1 MNTSAS
7 EMSAHWRSQEMLLLQ
22 QVMSL
27 AERHLSGE
35 QVFRE
40 MLHLASEL
48 VGLNRGRIVLLDEDG
63 REGCIRYYYGLT
75 AEEAERGRYRP
86 GEGITGTVLATGQ
99 LAVVQDIDEEAV
111 FLNRAVARSHL
122 PAGQVAFIAVPIT
135 VDGRVAGTLAC
146 HRLRQRSRS
155 LSDDVV
161 LLRILATLA
170 GQILHV
176 QSYLQERTRDLEQ
189 QNSMLTQAIN
199 TRAARYGI
207 VGSSPALLRAIGE
220 LERVSEANA
229 SVLLLGESGTGK
241 ELFARALHLASPRH
255 DKPFIKVNC
264 AAIPESLFESEL
276 FGHEKGAFTG
286 ASAARAGWFEQAHT
300 GSIFLDEIG
309 ELPLAMQ
316 AKLLRTLQEGTITR
330 LGSMRERSIDVRLV
344 AATHRNLEQLVAEG
358 LFREDLFY
366 RLNVIPIRLPSLAER
381 SEDIPAIALH
391 LLNHANQAHQRNVNL
406 SADAIAALHRQ
417 PWPGNVR
424 ELGNVIERLVLLSE
438 RTLVQARDVAAF
450 LPAGGASAVGEPVA
464 RTNAVAAAGASGA
477 STVLPGELA
486 GNTASA
492 TTWRPYAPSTSHS
505 AEDLLEALRA
515 SGGNKSRA
523 AQQLG
528 LTARQFQYRWQKH
541 GL

>member
-1 MNTSAS
+1 MNNSAS

-48 VGLNRGRIVLLDEDG
+48 VGLNRGRIVLLDGDG
-63 REGCIRYYYGLT
+63 YHGSIRYHYGLT
-75 AEEAERGRYRP
+75 GEEAGRGRYRL
-86 GEGITGTVLATGQ
+86 GEGVTGTVLATGQ
-99 LAVVQDIDEEAV
+99 LAVVQDIDDEPV
-111 FLNRAVARSHL
+111 FLNRAVERSHL

-135 VDGRVAGTLAC
+135 VNGEVAGALAC

-391 LLNHANQAHQRNVNL
+391 LLNHANQTHQRNVNL
-406 SADAIAALHRQ
+406 SADAIAALQDQ

-438 RTLVQARDVAAF
+438 RTIVRARDVAAF
-450 LPAGGASAVGEPVA
+450 LPTGGASIAGGPVA
-464 RTNAVAAAGASGA
+464 RSTAVTASGA
-477 STVLPGELA
+477 SVASAALPGDMA
-486 GNTASA
+486 GNTAGA
-492 TTWRPYAPSTSHS
+492 IPWRPYAPSTSHS
-505 AEDLLEALRA
+505 AEDLLRALQA